1 LGKPTVTSGAE
12 ETTKK
17 IIGKSANARL
27 TRGAAARHQAYWEAS
42 AAPGSLRDEAPCV
55 NAFNYADESGQRLFF
70 GLRGTKREVYDDGGD
85 DDDDGD
91 DEGLNFYFVTP
102 LGFSG
107 FVFGSVSVLFVFLLK
122 R

>member
-1 LGKPTVTSGAE
+1 MDSAE

-55 NAFNYADESGQRLFF
+55 NAFNSADESDQHLFF
-70 GLRGTKREVYDDGGD
+70 GLRGTKLGVYDD
-85 DDDDGD
+85 D

-102 LGFSG
+102 LGSSG
-107 FVFGSVSVLFVFLLK
+107 FVFDSVSVLFVFLLK